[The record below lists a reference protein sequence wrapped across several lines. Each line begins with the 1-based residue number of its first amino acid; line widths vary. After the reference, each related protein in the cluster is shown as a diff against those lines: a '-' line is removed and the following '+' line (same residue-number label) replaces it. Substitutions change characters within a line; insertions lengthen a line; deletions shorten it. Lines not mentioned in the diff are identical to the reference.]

1 MVSRLTEQ
9 MRYAKSRPYRMRRR
23 AEQVDETRLRI
34 TEAAMRLHT
43 TIGPARTS
51 IAGVAEEAGVTRLT
65 VYRHFPDID
74 SLFAACSRHWADLH
88 PGPDAE
94 AWRAI
99 PGLEARARFALT
111 ELYGWYRRNGDE
123 LYPIYRDAASVPAVT
138 RDAARSRYARMA
150 GALVEGDAERGD
162 GAEDL
167 RRLRAAAGHVV
178 SFWTWHSLA
187 LQQGLDDAAAV
198 DLAVGFLSRAAQR
211 SAAGRRPGPR
221 RAPISARPITVP

>member
-1 MVSRLTEQ
+1 VSRLTEQ

-74 SLFAACSRHWADLH
+74 SLFAACSRHWAELH

-99 PGLEARARFALT
+99 PGLEARARLALT
-111 ELYGWYRRNGDE
+111 ELYGWYRRNGHE
-123 LYPIYRDAASVPAVT
+123 LYPIYRDVASVPAVT

-150 GALVEGDAERGD
+150 DVLVEGQELDRVA
-162 GAEDL
+162 A

-187 LQQGLDDAAAV
+187 LEQGLDDAAAV

-211 SAAGRRPGPR
+211 AAAGRRPGPR
-221 RAPISARPITVP
+221 RAPISARPTTFP